1 MNKKFFQ
8 KLRKEKIALFSF
20 IILSFYILIALF
32 ANYITPY
39 NPYEINL
46 SQRLKGPSLSHPFGF
61 DELGRDELSRII
73 MGTRISIS
81 IGLLVVVITFIM
93 GITVGGICAYLGGI
107 FDEILMRATDVLL
120 AMPGILLAIAIV
132 SFLGTGIFN
141 LIFALTVMGW
151 ISYARL
157 IRGEVLKIKNQDY
170 VLAAKISGS
179 KTFKIF
185 FRHILRNSIDPAIV
199 QGILNL
205 GGVII
210 SEASLSF
217 LGLGISPPT
226 PSWGNM
232 LSMARVHL
240 FDAPHLIIFPS
251 IILASLIFSV
261 HFLGEFLEE
270 MFIHR

>member
-1 MNKKFFQ
+1 MRGNFFKKL
-8 KLRKEKIALFSF
+8 KKDRVALVSF
-20 IILSFYILIALF
+20 VLLIIYIFVAIFANILS
-32 ANYITPY
+32 PY
-39 NPYEINL
+39 SPDKMEL
-46 SQRLKGPSLSHPFGF
+46 SKRLEGPTLLHPFGY
-61 DELGRDELSRII
+61 DELGRDELSRVIY
-73 MGTRISIS
+73 GTRVSVS
-81 IGLLVVVITFIM
+81 IGIIVVLITFFA
-93 GITVGGICAYLGGI
+93 GILIGGISAYIGGI
-107 FDEILMRATDVLL
+107 VDEIVMRITDVFL

-157 IRGEVLKIKNQDY
+157 IRGEVLKIKNSDF

-179 KTFKIF
+179 GHLKIF
-185 FRHILRNSIDPAIV
+185 FRHILRNTVDPAIV
-199 QGILNL
+199 QGVLNL

-232 LSMARVHL
+232 LSMARIHL

-251 IILASLIFSV
+251 IALAILIFSV
-261 HFLGEFLEE
+261 HFFGEFLEKV
-270 MFIHR
+270 FIKR

>member
-1 MNKKFFQ
+1 MIGDFF
-8 KLRKEKIALFSF
+8 KNLKRDKIAFLSF
-20 IILSFYILIALF
+20 IFLLLYIFVAIF
-32 ANYITPY
+32 ANFLAPY
-39 NPYEINL
+39 DPYKVEL
-46 SQRLKGPSLSHPFGF
+46 SKRLVAPSFSHPFGF
-61 DELGRDELSRII
+61 DELGRDELSRVIY
-73 MGTRISIS
+73 GTRISVS
-81 IGLLVVVITFIM
+81 IGIIVVLITFIV
-93 GITVGGICAYLGGI
+93 GILIGGLSAYVGGIL
-107 FDEILMRATDVLL
+107 DELVMRITDVFL

-157 IRGEVLKIKNQDY
+157 IRGEVLKIKNSEFIY
-170 VLAAKISGS
+170 AAKFSGS
-179 KTFKIF
+179 GHFKIF
-185 FRHILRNSIDPAIV
+185 FKHILRNTIDPAIV
-199 QGILNL
+199 QGVLNL

-232 LSMARVHL
+232 LSMARIHL

-251 IILASLIFSV
+251 IVLAILIFSV
-261 HFLGEFLEE
+261 HFFGEFLEE
-270 MFIHR
+270 MFIKR